1 MATSVDKKRGC
12 NTPEYTAV
20 RSNYLRLALS
30 IEQLL
35 PRLTAEC
42 FGKNLISVAERNSI
56 SKEKSSPEGST
67 LLLNSILS
75 KIELD
80 YKWYG
85 QFISI
90 LGGYPELKKIRCE
103 VDEALNKCT
112 SIDSGLNMPPD
123 EKGRLLDSANS
134 STKGSTL
141 TLLNSSIEQLKTA
154 HDLKHKIVQD
164 LERNIEEKEDAIK
177 DLKIQ
182 CEEAG
187 KRATEKEQL
196 IESIQEKHKDKIREL
211 QQKIDAL
218 KLELEKARTK
228 LVKAEL
234 NKEIELNKLKI
245 LQLEEKAEYEIKL
258 RIKSEEGERIA
269 REAAERAQEELSKTE
284 ERERT
289 ANARLFREG
298 NRQNNHCVIL

>member
-67 LLLNSILS
+67 LLLDSILS

-112 SIDSGLNMPPD
+112 SIDSGLNMPPH

-134 STKGSTL
+134 STKGS
-141 TLLNSSIEQLKTA
+141 LNGSIEQLETD
-154 HDLKHKIVQD
+154 HDLKYKIVQD
-164 LERNIEEKEDAIK
+164 LERKIEEKEDAIK
-177 DLKIQ
+177 NLKIQ
-182 CEEAG
+182 CEEAE
-187 KRATEKEQL
+187 KKAKEKEQL
-196 IESIQEKHKDKIREL
+196 IERIQEEHKDKIREL

>member
-1 MATSVDKKRGC
+1 MATSVDKKRGR
-12 NTPEYTAV
+12 NTPEYKAV
-20 RSNYLRLALS
+20 RRNYSTLALS

-42 FGKNLISVAERNSI
+42 FGKNLISVDERNSI
-56 SKEKSSPEGST
+56 KEKSSSEGST
-67 LLLNSILS
+67 FLLNSILS

-80 YKWYG
+80 CKWYR

-90 LGGYPELKKIRCE
+90 LVGYPELEKIRCE

-112 SIDSGLNMPPD
+112 SIDSGLNMPPH

-134 STKGSTL
+134 STKGS
-141 TLLNSSIEQLKTA
+141 LNGSIEQLETD
-154 HDLKHKIVQD
+154 HDLKYKIVQD
-164 LERNIEEKEDAIK
+164 LERKIEEKEDAIK
-177 DLKIQ
+177 NLKIQ
-182 CEEAG
+182 CEEAE
-187 KRATEKEQL
+187 KKAKEKEQL
-196 IESIQEKHKDKIREL
+196 IERIQEEHKDKIREL

-269 REAAERAQEELSKTE
+269 REAAERAQEELRITE
-284 ERERT
+284 ERV
-289 ANARLFREG
+289 NAR
-298 NRQNNHCVIL
+298 NHCVIL